1 MTGILKANIL
11 HDVSIKSRTRGR
23 RNAKL
28 RLPEIHHK
36 TAKQQDKP

>member
-1 MTGILKANIL
+1 MVGISKANIF
-11 HDVSIKSRTRGR
+11 HDDSIKNHTHGR
-23 RNAKL
+23 WNAKL